1 MIWKDILENKYKTH
15 KIQKLLLELH
25 QQILKVLQILKM
37 NKSIMIYNLNK
48 IILLNYKINQ
58 YNQNKQQQ
66 IVEKEVL
73 HYNNNN
79 KELLKYINK
88 LYKKI
93 GFKNRRS
100 IILKK

>member
-15 KIQKLLLELH
+15 KIQKLQLESH
-25 QQILKVLQILKM
+25 QQILKVLLILKM

-58 YNQNKQQQ
+58 YNQDKQHK

-73 HYNNNN
+73 LYNNNN
-79 KELLKYINK
+79 KDK
-88 LYKKI
+88 LMY
-93 GFKNRRS
+93 
-100 IILKK
+100 